1 MYSISLSRVEVAVL
15 IFHMN
20 IMRKNVKKV
29 FKKNYGKEDGKE
41 LLSYYD
47 SSLDKLGE
55 LLESVKEGEEGS
67 LDMDEKEMNVL
78 SSFVSWYAL
87 ELELTLDQ
95 ADSKKNEDED
105 QLQALKDILEK
116 LEQEKEEHED

>member
-47 SSLDKLGE
+47 KSLDKLAD

-95 ADSKKNEDED
+95 ADSKKNEDEA